1 MRYLLNVQ
9 QVPHFKVMM
18 LLITLIIKKQYCL
31 LTLKNEG
38 VNIAKVLLL
47 NRILWR
53 MLFMSYEKV
62 LQAKSFI
69 VGTKQTVKALKLG
82 VVKEVVVAKDAEAKV
97 TAKVEDTAIEFN
109 VPVTYV
115 DSMKKLGKS
124 CGIEVGAATVAITI

>member
-1 MRYLLNVQ
+1 
-9 QVPHFKVMM
+9 
-18 LLITLIIKKQYCL
+18 
-31 LTLKNEG
+31 
-38 VNIAKVLLL
+38 
-47 NRILWR
+47 
-53 MLFMSYEKV
+53 MSYEKV